1 MLPAVILLTM
11 GGVAWADDDDSLSLG
26 VGLERSS
33 GKYGGVST
41 TDTTSV
47 PVFLRYASDDWSLKL
62 SVPYLSVTGDG
73 SVITGGGHGG
83 GRRTTTSV
91 TTTTRTTRSGLGDV
105 VAFAGYRLLSSDAG
119 DAGLDVAGRV
129 KFGTA
134 NTALGSGENDYAVQA
149 STYLELGD
157 FTPGLMLGYEV
168 LGSSAT
174 VQLDNAAYGSAGLDY
189 RLSDE
194 ANVGMDYWY
203 AQQASATGHA
213 QRERSLNAAANPTL
227 VAAAYTVSQWASTA
241 FASSAIL
248 FNCLSNSPASSLIRS
263 TSPCCRVASV
273 TRSAIFCRASA
284 RDSKS
289 VGN

>member
-1 MLPAVILLTM
+1 MKQGRWMLPAVILLTM

-62 SVPYLSVTGDG
+62 SVPYLLVTGDG

-157 FTPGLMLGYEV
+157 ITPSLMLGYEV

-174 VQLDNAAYGSAGLDY
+174 AQLDNAVYGSAGLDCL
-189 RLSDE
+189 LSNE
-194 ANVGMDYWY
+194 TNIGMDYWY
-203 AQQASATGHA
+203 AQQASATGYA
-213 QRERSLNAAANPTL
+213 QRELTLYAATQIGTDISLRAFVMKGLADGSPDSG
-227 VAAAYTVSQWASTA
+227 YGVSL
-241 FASSAIL
+241 SAG
-248 FNCLSNSPASSLIRS
+248 F
-263 TSPCCRVASV
+263 
-273 TRSAIFCRASA
+273 
-284 RDSKS
+284 
-289 VGN
+289 